1 MHHLN
6 LQALEI
12 FRTVAMEGSVSR
24 AADRLGRVQSN
35 ISTRIKQ
42 LEDSLE
48 TSLFQRKNRGLHL
61 TADGKMLL
69 AYAERFHLLSLET
82 SEAMKADRPQGPF
95 RIGAME
101 STAAARLPAVL
112 SHYHKAY
119 PDVEVALKTDTA
131 KGLLDR
137 LIQYDIDAAFIAEPI
152 SDDRFE
158 TRPVFE
164 ERLVLVTP
172 GTFPDLD
179 QMTDLSGKTLIA
191 FEAGCAYRRYLEQW
205 QLENRIAPGMVLSV
219 SSYLAI
225 LSCVSAGTG
234 YAVVPQ
240 SVLDMIS
247 MEATLKYYPLEGSYA
262 AIKTLLA
269 WRNDYHSA
277 KLEALRHVL
286 ET

>member
-1 MHHLN
+1 MQNLN

-42 LEDSLE
+42 LEDTLGK
-48 TSLFQRKNRGLHL
+48 SLFQRQNRGLSL
-61 TADGKMLL
+61 TAEGQMLL
-69 AYAERFHLLSLET
+69 TYAEKFHLLSVET
-82 SEAMKADRPQGPF
+82 SEALEADQPQGPF

-112 SHYHKAY
+112 SCYHDTHPA
-119 PDVEVALKTDTA
+119 VEVTLKTDTA
-131 KGLLDR
+131 GGLLDR
-137 LIQYDIDAAFIAEPI
+137 LTRYEIDVVFIAEPV
-152 SDDRFE
+152 SDERLE

-164 ERLVLVTP
+164 EQLVLVTP
-172 GTFPDLD
+172 GSFPDL
-179 QMTDLSGKTLIA
+179 QKMTELSGKTLIA

-205 QLENRIAPGMVLSV
+205 QLENGIAPGKILSV

-234 YAVVPQ
+234 YAVVPR
-240 SVLDMIS
+240 SVLDMIN
-247 MEATLKYYPLEGSYA
+247 MDTTLHHYPLKGPYA

-269 WRNDYHSA
+269 WRSDYHSA
-277 KLEALRHVL
+277 KLEVL
-286 ET
+286 CDMLES